1 MRKKYLKLALASKLT
16 PQELKLLSGS
26 FDLVGD
32 IAVVRMEKS
41 LLEKGGVVAEAVMA
55 ANKHVK
61 TVLCQVGA
69 VSGMFRLRELEW
81 IAGEKK
87 TETIHREHGCLLHV
101 DLSKVYFSPR
111 LAFER
116 MRVAKQVQPGEVIV
130 NMFAGIGCF
139 SVIIAKH
146 SKASKIFSIDIN
158 SNAVRLMREN
168 VRLNHVTY
176 RVIPMEGDAREIIEK
191 TLPGVADRV
200 LMPLPEKSLEYL
212 EVAIAALKPSGGY
225 VHYYSHVHAGKKENS
240 VDEVVKEA
248 SKKLAELGILFY
260 IKHSDIVRTVGPNW
274 YQVVLDIQIA
284 PFEKLTANQASVIT
298 MKREKE
304 RML

>member
-1 MRKKYLKLALASKLT
+1 MGKKYLKTALASKLT
-16 PQELKLLSGS
+16 SQELDLLSGS

-32 IAVVRMEKS
+32 IAVVRMKKP
-41 LLEKGGVVAEAVMA
+41 LLEKGEVVAEAIMT

-69 VSGMFRLRELEW
+69 VSGTFRLRELEW

-87 TETIHREHGCLLHV
+87 TETIHREHGCLLCV

-111 LAFER
+111 LSFER

-158 SNAVRLMREN
+158 PDAVKLMKEN
-168 VRLNHVTY
+168 IHLNHLTY
-176 RVIPMEGDAREIIEK
+176 RVIPMEGDAREIIG
-191 TLPGVADRV
+191 TALQGVADKV

-212 EVAIAALKPSGGY
+212 ETAIAALKPSGGY
-225 VHYYSHVHAGKKENS
+225 MHYYGHAHARKKEKS
-240 VDEVVKEA
+240 IDKIVKEA
-248 SKKLAELGILFY
+248 SKKMAELGILFY

-274 YQVVLDIQIA
+274 YQVGLDIQIA
-284 PFEKLTANQASVIT
+284 PFKS
-298 MKREKE
+298 
-304 RML
+304 

>member
-1 MRKKYLKLALASKLT
+1 MGKKYLKMALASKLT

-32 IAVVRMEKS
+32 IAVVRMKKS
-41 LLEKGGVVAEAVMA
+41 LLEKSEVIAEAVMA
-55 ANKHVK
+55 ANKRVK

-69 VSGMFRLRELEW
+69 VSGTFRLRELEW

-87 TETIHREHGCLLHV
+87 TETIHREHGCLLCM
-101 DLSKVYFSPR
+101 DLSKAYFSPR

-146 SKASKIFSIDIN
+146 SKATKIFSIDIN
-158 SNAVRLMREN
+158 PNAVKLMREN
-168 VRLNHVTY
+168 VRLNHLTY
-176 RVIPMEGDAREIIEK
+176 RVIPMEGDARKIIE
-191 TLPGVADRV
+191 TGLQGVADRV

-212 EVAIAALKPSGGY
+212 EAAIAALKPAGGY
-225 VHYYSHVHAGKKENS
+225 VHYYSHAHASKKENS
-240 VDEVVKEA
+240 IDKVVKEA
-248 SKKLAELGILFY
+248 SKKMAELGILFH

-274 YQVVLDIQIA
+274 YQVILDIQIA
-284 PFEKLTANQASVIT
+284 PSEKLTAN
-298 MKREKE
+298 
-304 RML
+304 